1 MARIKFYN
9 IEQAEW
15 EYADMAVQVGGGS
28 ADITISGTAT
38 GDVTESA
45 NWVSPNATYTAVS
58 TMADMLAKVQS
69 KGTITFGGGLTKNT
83 QSYSQELP
91 VPSINYYLPIVKWCG
106 IVPAQAMAALASQ
119 VGITADGTTDGLIV
133 HCSGP
138 NASADY
144 ENDFEL
150 VMCRTS
156 TGTVAILAT

>member
-9 IEQAEW
+9 IDQAEW
-15 EYADMAVQVGGGS
+15 EYADMAVQVGGDS

-38 GDVTESA
+38 GDVTEKTDWIS
-45 NWVSPNATYTAVS
+45 ATYVAKD
-58 TMADMLAKVQS
+58 TMANILAKVQS
-69 KGTITFGGGLTKNT
+69 KGKIDFDGGLTKT
-83 QSYSQELP
+83 VQSYSQALP
-91 VPSINYYLPIVKWCG
+91 VPATNYYLPIVKWCG

-156 TGTVAILAT
+156 TGTVATLAV

>member
-1 MARIKFYN
+1 MAN
-9 IEQAEW
+9 I
-15 EYADMAVQVGGGS
+15 
-28 ADITISGTAT
+28 
-38 GDVTESA
+38 
-45 NWVSPNATYTAVS
+45 
-58 TMADMLAKVQS
+58 LAKVQS
-69 KGTITFGGGLTKNT
+69 KGKIDFDGGLTKT
-83 QSYSQELP
+83 VQSYSQALP
-91 VPSINYYLPIVKWCG
+91 VPATNYYLPIVKWCG

-156 TGTVAILAT
+156 TGTVATLAV